1 MNSVTSHMRAGTL
14 VNSLWVLLLL
24 AFAAV
29 LPASA
34 QDVGF
39 SSATA
44 TVTEG
49 NSVTMAVKI
58 YDSGITNAST
68 VNYVVQ
74 ALGTCVANATAKSAT
89 PGDDFV
95 VASGTLTFGAGSA
108 VGASQNILVAT
119 VEDTIR
125 ENPTAAKT
133 ASECFEV
140 QLTGFGGDFAALET
154 NFDDAEVTITDDEAD
169 VSLSI
174 ADATAAE
181 DSGSAQMTVSL
192 SGVIDED
199 IDLDAVATYI
209 DITTEGSTTDYNSGT
224 DVGAI
229 LAGATSGI
237 LYVPLTDDAVYE
249 GTEEVNVQIG
259 AGAQYSITD
268 GIGKL
273 TITDDEGVPELSI
286 NDATA
291 VEGFPVAFTITK
303 SHGAEAAYNI
313 ALSYSDITATSGSDY
328 TPVLSVAVA
337 AGDATTETVN
347 VVASNDTEVEDTENF
362 IVSIVDGADYD
373 LDGGNANGLG
383 TITDNDGIDISV
395 AMSFDDTD
403 LIIGGDQTTRV
414 TLVVTNNGAADAASD
429 VILDFSDTGLDFAAA
444 TAVSQANGNGDGVT
458 DSGDRCDSDATLRS
472 DNQCAVDLLDM
483 LAGETVTI
491 RFDLNSDGAA
501 GTTASLSATASG
513 NTDTDSSNNADSATA
528 SVIGQDFGDGSGTF
542 AAVAHLITG
551 DLYLGD
557 VAPDAE
563 TAQGATF
570 TGDDTTGDDEDGLQ
584 LLGPILQDA
593 TGHIVNYLGV
603 KVSAAG
609 FLSIVARYD
618 QTYES
623 LQNYPVVAGVNWV
636 PLTVY
641 DTDATAPIAQA
652 GGAAAGTPGAL
663 TALRLRVCS
672 TSGACDEEAD
682 LLTTGGEVED
692 YDVSSSVATQAAT
705 TTATLSVPV
714 GTVEPVVISSD
725 GTDITVADGNGATMY
740 SQTNATLSAGITITG
755 NAGANTLAVD
765 VDNLAANFQIN
776 YDGGDGAD
784 ALELTDSGAT
794 TFTDVDHTFTN
805 ATDGTIAGDALW
817 DVTYSNLA
825 PILDN
830 LSAVNRD
837 MTFGATADTIV
848 LRDNGSSVDGMSF
861 IDSNNSEQV
870 TFTNPTTSLTINAGD
885 GADTIDFQGVD
896 ETAPNNSFTIT
907 FNGDN
912 GADTFTILPIPN
924 TSSLGALTVAGGG
937 PATCSGD
944 VLDINTSGG
953 AVIDNLTPTPVTF
966 TAGSHNS
973 IAFSGIEAFADQSAD
988 VALSATS
995 TAGTDLNAGD
1005 ITTITLT
1012 VTNNGPDT
1020 ASCVVV
1026 ADILLD
1032 GAFTISSG
1040 PTFSVGSFNSPQWNV
1055 GALASG
1061 DSATLTYTVTVGQT
1075 FNGTAS
1081 ITASSPEGDADAT
1094 NNSVSFGIE
1103 PAFPFPTKAQA
1114 TAAEW
1119 FGSGANEHLVVGL
1132 ANGFA
1137 GLNSS
1142 VLCRVPPSAGFPEN
1156 LYRECGDGLPYPLYV
1171 NDLFLDDQ
1179 GTPAD
1184 STDDKLYL
1192 ASWGSAGLY
1201 VSEDGGENF
1210 TAAEPALGPKGGWT
1224 NVYAIVEDAS
1234 GFLYI
1239 SANNGHVF
1247 RSLNNGTTWQQIGSL
1262 PGVASDT
1269 PWSLSAHGTQAGRLY
1284 AGTFGNGVFTS
1295 DDFGFNWTKVGG
1307 DAVNALLIADDGG
1320 HAFDLELHPTG
1331 SHLFAATA
1339 GGVFRM
1345 ALNANGTAAGL
1356 WDMVDTDVTLDSGT
1370 VTPEARSMA
1379 FDSNDDLYVTTWGHG
1394 AFRATSPTTA
1404 TAMTQIALRGANV
1417 AFVAVNPAGDQVVFG
1432 TDAEGLVFMAAGV
1445 SSTDVEDETLE
1456 SEIPSG
1462 YVLNQN
1468 YPNPFNPVTTISF
1481 ALPQTGQA
1489 RLAVYDVLGREV
1501 QVLMQGTV
1509 QAGQHE
1515 VQFDAAGLPTGTYI
1529 YRLETDKG
1537 SFSKQL
1543 VLMK

>member
-29 LPASA
+29 LPATA

-119 VEDTIR
+119 VEDSIR

-140 QLTGFGGDFAALET
+140 QLSGIGGDFAALET

-199 IDLDAVATYI
+199 IDLDAAATYI
-209 DITTEGSTTDYNSGT
+209 DITTEGSTADYDSGN

-237 LYVPLTDDAVYE
+237 LYVPLSDDAVYE

-259 AGAQYSITD
+259 AGSQYSITD

-286 NDATA
+286 NDASVA
-291 VEGFPVAFTITK
+291 EGGGTMDFTVSK
-303 SHGAEAAYNI
+303 SHAAEAAYV
-313 ALSYSDITATSGSDY
+313 ATLSYADITATSGSDY
-328 TPVLSVAVA
+328 TPILSLPITTGTATVPLSITVA
-337 AGDATTETVN
+337 
-347 VVASNDTEVEDTENF
+347 NDTEVEDTENF

-373 LDGGNANGLG
+373 IDSGNGNGLG
-383 TITDNDGIDISV
+383 TITDNDGVDLAVAAAASNPSSIDLDTSPKTASFAFTISNAGADTADDDITV
-395 AMSFDDTD
+395 TFTASGFDLTTAGMANGDCAAEY
-403 LIIGGDQTTRV
+403 GGTASQTTCTLSTDIGADLTLTLSSGTV
-414 TLVVTNNGAADAASD
+414 TAA
-429 VILDFSDTGLDFAAA
+429 
-444 TAVSQANGNGDGVT
+444 
-458 DSGDRCDSDATLRS
+458 
-472 DNQCAVDLLDM
+472 
-483 LAGETVTI
+483 AGETV
-491 RFDLNSDGAA
+491 SVGMSVS
-501 GTTASLSATASG
+501 TTD
-513 NTDTDSSNNADSATA
+513 NDTDDSNNADSEAA
-528 SVIGQDFGDGSGTF
+528 SVIGLDFGDGSGTF
-542 AAVAHLITG
+542 AAVAHRITG

-563 TAQGATF
+563 TVQGATF

-652 GGAAAGTPGAL
+652 GGAAAGVPGAL

-672 TSGACDEEAD
+672 ASGACDEEAD

-692 YDVSSSVATQAAT
+692 YDISGSVATPAAT
-705 TTATLSVPV
+705 TTATLTVPA
-714 GTVEPVVISSD
+714 GTVEPVVISDD
-725 GTDITVADGNGATMY
+725 GTNIVITDGNGSVMY
-740 SQTNATLSAGITITG
+740 SQATATLTGTLSLTGNSGPNTFVLDIDGMPADAYGITI
-755 NAGANTLAVD
+755 
-765 VDNLAANFQIN
+765 
-776 YDGGDGAD
+776 DGGDGSD
-784 ALELTDSGAT
+784 AIVFNNTAAATFLTDQPADTITHSASTATSGT
-794 TFTDVDHTFTN
+794 YTV
-805 ATDGTIAGDALW
+805 TDGGTAL
-817 DVTYSNLA
+817 VTTYTSIE

-830 LSAVNRD
+830 MDVNNRV
-837 MTFGATADTIV
+837 MTFSALDDNIV

-861 IDSNNSEQV
+861 IDSDNAEQL
-870 TFTNPTTSLTINAGD
+870 TFVNPTTSLTINAGD

-1032 GAFTISSG
+1032 GAFTINSG

-1081 ITASSPEGDADAT
+1081 ITASSPEGDADAA

-1132 ANGFA
+1132 ANGFS

-1201 VSEDGGENF
+1201 VSEDGGESF
-1210 TAAEPALGPKGGWT
+1210 TAAEPVLGPKGGWT

-1239 SANNGHVF
+1239 SANNGLVF

-1262 PGVASDT
+1262 PGVSADT

-1307 DAVNALLIADDGG
+1307 DAVNALLIADKGG

-1356 WDMVDTDVTLDSGT
+1356 WDMVDTDVTLDAGT

>member
-34 QDVGF
+34 QNVALPADAAVL
-39 SSATA
+39 
-44 TVTEG
+44 EG
-49 NSVTMAVKI
+49 NSLNVLVSISANPTTAP
-58 YDSGITNAST
+58 AT
-68 VNYVVQ
+68 VNYAVLPR
-74 ALGTCVANATAKSAT
+74 AAAACSANQNEATG
-89 PGDDFV
+89 GDDFV
-95 VASGTLTFGAGSA
+95 VASGTLTFPAGSS
-108 VGASQNILVAT
+108 ASQSITVQT
-119 VEDTIR
+119 VEDSIR
-125 ENPTAAKT
+125 ENADQAVTL
-133 ASECFEV
+133 SECFKV
-140 QLTGFGGDFAALET
+140 VLSDPSTGITITDGT
-154 NFDDAEVTITDDEAD
+154 QQINITDDE
-169 VSLSI
+169 SNPTLSI
-174 ADATAAE
+174 GDASGAE
-181 DSGSAQMTVSL
+181 NSGTVAMALTL
-192 SGVIDED
+192 SGPIDED
-199 IDLDAVATYI
+199 LDFHTIAGASPEIDLTFTNVTAESVDYVTADYQA
-209 DITTEGSTTDYNSGT
+209 GSI
-224 DVGAI
+224 AA
-229 LAGATSGI
+229 LATSGSLLI
-237 LYVPLTDDAVYE
+237 QLQDDLVYE
-249 GTEEVNVQIG
+249 GTESVNVQLAPDTRYSLSDGVG
-259 AGAQYSITD
+259 A
-268 GIGKL
+268 L

-286 NDATA
+286 NDASA
-291 VEGFPVAFTITK
+291 VEGTPVSFTITK

-328 TPVLSVAVA
+328 NLVLSVAVA

-347 VVASNDTEVEDTENF
+347 VVAVDDTEVEDTENF
-362 IVSIVDGADYD
+362 IVSLVDGADYD
-373 LDGGNANGLG
+373 IDSGNGNGLG
-383 TITDNDGIDISV
+383 TITDNDGIDIAVTAVLSAETLDVDGSSTVSMVLTV
-395 AMSFDDTD
+395 ANS
-403 LIIGGDQTTRV
+403 
-414 TLVVTNNGAADAASD
+414 GAANADAD
-429 VILDFSDTGLDFAAA
+429 VTITFSDTGLE
-444 TAVSQANGNGDGVT
+444 
-458 DSGDRCDSDATLRS
+458 DATGHSSTTAGLDGDTTCDDVLTS
-472 DNQCAVDLLDM
+472 GSGGTCVVAMEDLE
-483 LAGETVTI
+483 AGETFTTS
-491 RFDLNSDGAA
+491 FDGILATTPFSVSAGSISAA
-501 GTTASLSATASG
+501 ASASFTATE
-513 NTDTDSSNNADSATA
+513 TDDSNNADSDSITLF
-528 SVIGQDFGDGSGTF
+528 GMDFGDITNGAMP
-542 AAVAHLITG
+542 AAAAHRLST
-551 DLYLGD
+551 DLRLGAT
-557 VAPDAE
+557 VNAE
-563 TAQGATF
+563 TANP
-570 TGDDTTGDDEDGLQ
+570 TGDVGTDDDGVTFLSGTNT
-584 LLGPILQDA
+584 LIVPGAGTL
-593 TGHIVNYLGV
+593 VNYVAVDVQGGSGYL
-603 KVSAAG
+603 SLIPEAAG
-609 FLSIVARYD
+609 ITAVDDYAVS
-618 QTYES
+618 E
-623 LQNYPVVAGVNWV
+623 GVNYV
-636 PLTVY
+636 PVTV
-641 DTDATAPIAQA
+641 
-652 GGAAAGTPGAL
+652 AAGAGNQAVRI
-663 TALRLRVCS
+663 RLCAAVD
-672 TSGACDEEAD
+672 ACDDASEVAPN
-682 LLTTGGEVED
+682 GEVED
-692 YDVSSSVATQAAT
+692 YDLTLAAEAAT
-705 TTATLSVPV
+705 VSLSIPA
-714 GTVEPVVISSD
+714 GTIEPVSISTD
-725 GTDITVADGNGATMY
+725 GTTFTVVDGNGNTVFT
-740 SQTNATLSAGITITG
+740 QTEAVLSTGMTITG
-755 NAGANTLAVD
+755 NDNANTLVVD
-765 VDNLAANFQIN
+765 VDDLDANFQIT
-776 YDGGDGAD
+776 YDGGAGAD
-784 ALELTDSGAT
+784 ALELTDSGAN
-794 TFTDVDHTFTN
+794 TFTDVDHTFAN

-830 LSAVNRD
+830 LNATNRD
-837 MTFGATADTIV
+837 MTFGATADNIV

-870 TFTNPTTSLTINAGD
+870 TFVNPTATLTINAGD

-1026 ADILLD
+1026 ADILLN
-1032 GAFTISSG
+1032 GAFTINSG

-1081 ITASSPEGDADAT
+1081 ITASSPEGDANAA

-1132 ANGFA
+1132 ANGFS

-1201 VSEDGGENF
+1201 VSEDGGESF
-1210 TAAEPALGPKGGWT
+1210 TAAEPVLGPKGGWT

-1239 SANNGHVF
+1239 SANNGLVF

-1262 PGVASDT
+1262 PGVSADT

-1307 DAVNALLIADDGG
+1307 DAVNALLIADKGG

-1356 WDMVDTDVTLDSGT
+1356 WDMVDTDVTLDAGT

-1481 ALPQTGQA
+1481 ALPQTGLA

>member
-1 MNSVTSHMRAGTL
+1 MNSVTFKSRAGTL
-14 VNSLWVLLLL
+14 FNSLVVLSFFAL
-24 AFAAV
+24 AAV

-34 QDVGF
+34 QSLALPADAAIV
-39 SSATA
+39 
-44 TVTEG
+44 EG
-49 NSVTMAVKI
+49 NSLSVAVTYTGATTTAIGTV
-58 YDSGITNAST
+58 DFQVLGGATCAASQ
-68 VNYVVQ
+68 NQ
-74 ALGTCVANATAKSAT
+74 ATA
-89 PGDDFV
+89 GDDFV
-95 VASGTLTFGAGSA
+95 VSSGTLSFPSGTTTGTTKSFT
-108 VGASQNILVAT
+108 VQT

-125 ENPTAAKT
+125 ENADQLVTN
-133 ASECFEV
+133 SECFQV
-140 QLTGFGGDFAALET
+140 TLSNHTATVFTGGVT
-154 NFDDAEVTITDDEAD
+154 DATQILSITDDESNP
-169 VSLSI
+169 SLSI
-174 ADATAAE
+174 ADASGAE
-181 DSGSAQMTVSL
+181 NAGTIGMTITL
-192 SGVIDED
+192 TGAIDED
-199 IDLDAVATYI
+199 LDLGALDSYTDVS
-209 DITTEGSTTDYNSGT
+209 TEGAADYTAASGAGT
-224 DVGAI
+224 
-229 LAGATSGI
+229 LSAGATSGT
-237 LYVPLTDDAVYE
+237 LSVAVVDDAVYE
-249 GTEEVNVQIG
+249 GTEVVNVQI
-259 AGAQYSITD
+259 AADPRYTVTD
-268 GIGKL
+268 GVGKL
-273 TITDDEGVPELSI
+273 TIADDEGVPELSI
-286 NDATA
+286 NDASSA
-291 VEGFPVAFTITK
+291 EGASASFTITK
-303 SHGAEAAYNI
+303 SHAAEAAYNI

-337 AGDATTETVN
+337 AGDATTES
-347 VVASNDTEVEDTENF
+347 VAVAAIDDALVESTENY
-362 IVSIVDGADYD
+362 IVSITDGAAYD
-373 LDGGNANGLG
+373 VDAGNGSGLG

-395 AMSFDDTD
+395 A
-403 LIIGGDQTTRV
+403 V
-414 TLVVTNNGAADAASD
+414 TLGDASIDLDGTPATTVTVVLTNNGVETPGTDITMA
-429 VILDFSDTGLDFAAA
+429 ISDTGFDLGAA
-444 TAVSQANGNGDGVT
+444 TFTSYTGTAITCATANIQAGSCVVDNADFTAGA
-458 DSGDRCDSDATLRS
+458 SETLVFAIS
-472 DNQCAVDLLDM
+472 A
-483 LAGETVTI
+483 
-491 RFDLNSDGAA
+491 DGAA
-501 GTTASLSATASG
+501 GTTASVTVSESG
-513 NTDTDSSNNADSATA
+513 NTETDDSNNADSASA
-528 SVIGQDFGDGSGTF
+528 LLVGLDFGDYSDFASGSHRIQGTLF
-542 AAVAHLITG
+542 
-551 DLYLGD
+551 LGD
-557 VAPDAE
+557 VGPDAE
-563 TAQGATF
+563 TSDASTLAGTV
-570 TGDDTTGDDEDGLQ
+570 DDLASTDDEDGLILPSQ
-584 LLGPILQDA
+584 LLQQDA
-593 TGHIVNYLGV
+593 TTTTNYIGV
-603 KVSAAG
+603 RSSGAG
-609 FLSIVARYD
+609 YLTVIARYGVGGVGDGAVVELND
-618 QTYES
+618 Q
-623 LQNYPVVAGVNWV
+623 PVVAGVNWFAID
-636 PLTVY
+636 LNRSYTVTGVFDNVLRSIRLRLC
-641 DTDATAPIAQA
+641 DTVDTCDSAGATLVN
-652 GGAAAGTPGAL
+652 GGEIEDFEVSASVTDLGAGAL
-663 TALRLRVCS
+663 P
-672 TSGACDEEAD
+672 
-682 LLTTGGEVED
+682 
-692 YDVSSSVATQAAT
+692 
-705 TTATLSVPV
+705 TTATVTLPL
-714 GTVEPVVISSD
+714 GTVEPVVLSND
-725 GTDITVADGNGATMY
+725 NTTITLVDGNGNTIFA
-740 SQTNATLSAGITITG
+740 QTEATLTGGITITG
-755 NAGANTLAVD
+755 NASPNTLVVD
-765 VDNLAANFQIN
+765 VANFDGAFDLD
-776 YDGGDGAD
+776 YDGGAGAD
-784 ALELTDSGAT
+784 AMELTDSGAT
-794 TFTDVDHTFTN
+794 VHGTITHTFTN
-805 ATDGTIAGDALW
+805 ATDGTIVDSGGLFDIS
-817 DVTYSNLA
+817 YSNLA

-830 LSAVNRD
+830 LDATNRV
-837 MTFGATADTIV
+837 MTFGAGDDTIV
-848 LRDNGSSVDGMSF
+848 LSDNGSSVDGMSF

-870 TFTNPTTSLTINAGD
+870 TFANPTTSLTINAGA

-907 FNGDN
+907 FNGDA

-924 TSSLGALTVAGGG
+924 TSSLGALTVAGGA

-953 AVIDNLTPTPVTF
+953 AVIDNLSPTPVTF

-1012 VTNNGPDT
+1012 VTNSGPDT

-1032 GAFTISSG
+1032 GAFTITSG
-1040 PTFSVGSFNSPQWNV
+1040 PTFSVGSFNSPQWNI

-1081 ITASSPEGDADAT
+1081 ITASSPEGDPNLT

-1132 ANGFA
+1132 ANGFS
-1137 GLNSS
+1137 GLSSS

-1210 TAAEPALGPKGGWT
+1210 TAAEPALGPKGGWA

-1247 RSLNNGTTWQQIGSL
+1247 RSLNNGTTWQQVGSL

-1295 DDFGFNWTKVGG
+1295 DDFGFTWTKLGG

-1320 HAFDLELHPTG
+1320 HAFDLELHSTD

-1345 ALNANGTAAGL
+1345 ALNADGTAAGL
-1356 WDMVDTDVTLDSGT
+1356 WDMIDTDVVLDSGT

-1394 AFRATSPTTA
+1394 AFLATSPTTA

-1417 AFVAVNPAGDQVVFG
+1417 AFVAVNPAGDEVVFG
-1432 TDAEGLVFMAAGV
+1432 TGAEGLVFMAAGS
-1445 SSTDVEDETLE
+1445 SSTDVEDESAET
-1456 SEIPSG
+1456 EIPSG

-1501 QVLMQGTV
+1501 QVLIQGTV

-1537 SFSKQL
+1537 SFTKQL